1 MLFPVVLDDFKVQ
14 VRPWDLWLANKVA
27 ISQEVMNKET
37 EPRAQDMTIEEHIV
51 YYAKK
56 NWVNPNL
63 ALKIARCES
72 WLNPNAKNKNSS
84 ARWLAQFLTQDFQR
98 KDWTWHLSTWTSS
111 SKRYLGYK
119 WDVYNVDHH
128 LEVFTKKLAR
138 EWSSAWKSSQR
149 CRGK

>member
-1 MLFPVVLDDFKVQ
+1 MLFPVVLDDFRVP

-37 EPRAQDMTIEEHIV
+37 EPRTQDMTIEEHIV

-63 ALKIARCES
+63 AIKIARCES

-84 ARWLAQFLTQDFQR
+84 ASGLFQHLRRYRDGRAKKYGRPWASIWDGEAQAEVSIKMLKYEGTRPRLPSYGCRW
-98 KDWTWHLSTWTSS
+98 KV
-111 SKRYLGYK
+111 K
-119 WDVYNVDHH
+119 
-128 LEVFTKKLAR
+128 
-138 EWSSAWKSSQR
+138 
-149 CRGK
+149 